1 MIGPEAELAV
11 GFTRRQAVCGG
22 CSFAIVACT
31 TPAGNTDGPADTD
44 GSTPSRSDTGATPV
58 TDPLPCEGVVA
69 DPGAPGWFGFPLAD
83 YPDLA
88 EIGGWYGLTAGGRN
102 IVLAHVEEGCYVAID
117 RACTHEGE
125 LVNYNASRGEHG
137 QFVCPR
143 HGAVYDL
150 DGTRVSG
157 PAPADL
163 PGHPAALDGDTVWVQ
178 VV

>member
-1 MIGPEAELAV
+1 MPV
-11 GFTRRQAVCGG
+11 GFTRRQAICAG
-22 CSFAIVACT
+22 CSVAIIGCSPDGGT
-31 TPAGNTDGPADTD
+31 GGPTGTNTGDGPTSPEDTGTPAVG
-44 GSTPSRSDTGATPV
+44 
-58 TDPLPCEGVVA
+58 DPLPCDGVVA
-69 DPGAPGWFGFPLAD
+69 APGAPGWFGLPLAD

-88 EIGGWYGLTAGGRN
+88 EVGGWYGVLAGGRN
-102 IVLAHVEEGCYVAID
+102 IVVAHVEEGCYVAID

-125 LVNYNASRGEHG
+125 LVNYNASRGEYG

-163 PGHPAALDGDTVWVQ
+163 PGHPTAIDGDTVWVQ
-178 VV
+178 VG